1 MNASILFYALCCLSL
16 SAVAQEPETQTNSN
30 IDLKAG
36 NLVSIAV
43 GKDSQSSI
51 AIGVVGNP
59 STINTTIQ
67 MNIGN
72 IFRAAFG
79 EGAQAII
86 QLPQESK
93 P

>member
-1 MNASILFYALCCLSL
+1 MKKYIIFFLLSYLPILVF
-16 SAVAQEPETQTNSN
+16 AQEELQRNSS
-30 IDLKAG
+30 IQIKAG

-59 STINTTIQ
+59 STTNTSIQ

-79 EGAQAII
+79 EGAQASI
-86 QLPQESK
+86 QLPQEPK